1 MCGIYGFNFE
11 DRQLLKRMS
20 EVLRYRGPDQ
30 KGFYSDKDISIG
42 HNRLSILDLSEKGKE
57 PMSNEDGSIQLTYN
71 GEIYNFK
78 SIRSQLENKGHKFK
92 SDSDAE
98 VVIHAYEEYGT
109 RCLEKFRGMFAFALW
124 DGKKRQFF
132 LARDRLGIKPLYYYH
147 KGGRFIFASEIK
159 AIIQDKEIERKVNL
173 EAMHQLIASLYP
185 FSENTLMQDICEL
198 SPGCFMM
205 FRDNKA
211 SISRYWSLH
220 IENTQKSEEFYI
232 KKLRRLL
239 QDSVGLRMISDV
251 PLGATLSGGLDSSII
266 TTLMSRASDTE
277 INTYTAGFG
286 DSSDEFSYARTVA
299 EHAGTNHKELYIDFK
314 NITKELPKIIWN
326 NDTVL
331 TRTAAFPLYF
341 LSKELKK
348 NITVAMVGEGSDEL
362 FGGYPRYK
370 QFSPDRL
377 SGNKKDRD
385 NLYRKIPLSFFRNQS
400 YKSLYSD
407 SMKKDMT
414 EKTLSVVRQQIRKPA
429 PQNYLNNVLSF
440 EIQNFLPKVHL
451 LRVDRMTM
459 SNSIEA
465 RVPYLD
471 HKFVEFSMTIPSR
484 LKINNSADKYILKK
498 AAHGIIPKEI
508 INRPKVGMQTPLANW
523 FRTDFREYIPDILS
537 RERIKDMGFL
547 RYSPIQK
554 ILFKSRTATKIE
566 TLMPDMI
573 RKAIYQKT
581 DIDLRQAYFGKIW
594 FLSMLALWHEA
605 FIDDDIKTVSSI
617 F

>member
-1 MCGIYGFNFE
+1 MCGIYGFNF
-11 DRQLLKRMS
+11 DNKQLLKKMS
-20 EVLRYRGPDQ
+20 DVLKYRGPDQ
-30 KGFYSDKDISIG
+30 KGFYSDKHISMG
-42 HNRLSILDLSEKGKE
+42 HNRLSILDLSENGKE

-71 GEIYNFK
+71 GELYNFK
-78 SIRSQLENKGHKFK
+78 PIRSALEKKGHRFK

-98 VVIHAYEEYGT
+98 VVVHAYEEYGT
-109 RCLEKFRGMFAFALW
+109 KCLEKFRGMFAFALW
-124 DGKKRQFF
+124 DQKKRKFF

-147 KGGRFIFASEIK
+147 KDRKFIFASEIK
-159 AIIQDKEIERKVNL
+159 AIIQDKDIERKVNL

-185 FSENTLMQDICEL
+185 FSENTLMQDIYEL
-198 SPGCFMM
+198 PPGHFMI
-205 FRDNKA
+205 FHDNKI

-232 KKLRRLL
+232 KKLKILL
-239 QDSVGLRMISDV
+239 QDSVKLRMISDV

-266 TTLMSRASDTE
+266 TTLMSRVSDSE
-277 INTYTAGFG
+277 VNTYTAGFG
-286 DSSDEFSYARTVA
+286 DSSDEFAYANMVS
-299 EHAGTNHKELYIDFK
+299 EYAGTNHKELYIDFK

-377 SGNKKDRD
+377 SGNKSDMK
-385 NLYRKIPLSFFRNQS
+385 NMYRKIPLSFFRNQS

-407 SMKKDMT
+407 SMDKDMT
-414 EKTLSVVRQQIRKPA
+414 EKTLSAVKKEIKIPGS
-429 PQNYLNNVLSF
+429 QNYLNKVLSF

-459 SNSIEA
+459 SNAIEA

-484 LKINNSADKYILKK
+484 LKMNNSTEKYILKK
-498 AAHGIIPKEI
+498 AAAGIIPKEI
-508 INRPKVGMQTPLANW
+508 INRKKVGMQTPLASW
-523 FRTDFREYIPDILS
+523 FQTDFKEYIPEILS
-537 RERIKDMGFL
+537 KERINDMEFL

-554 ILFKSRTATKIE
+554 ILFKSKTTTQLEKIVPEVFNKWVYNRTN
-566 TLMPDMI
+566 
-573 RKAIYQKT
+573 
-581 DIDLRQAYFGKIW
+581 IDLKQAYFGKIW
-594 FLSMLALWHEA
+594 FLSMLALWYEA
-605 FIDDDIKTVSSI
+605 FIKDDIKTVSSI